1 MEYKRKIIHNKD
13 LPYSIGNGIQCLVE
27 KNLKKIQLYV
37 HDRIT
42 LLYTEII
49 WINYNSMPINNHFQN
64 K

>member
-49 WINYNSMPINNHFQN
+49 
-64 K
+64 